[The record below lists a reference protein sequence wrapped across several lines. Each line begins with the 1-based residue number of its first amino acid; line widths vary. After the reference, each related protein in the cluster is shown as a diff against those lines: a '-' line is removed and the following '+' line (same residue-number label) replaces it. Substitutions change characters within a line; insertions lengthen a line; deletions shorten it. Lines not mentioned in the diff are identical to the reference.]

1 MPKSLAFRE
10 MILCLAALVVACA
23 CSSGGGETPGAAGA
37 PVMAAGGALVGG
49 MPPAGG
55 VPGGGGAPGGVAGTL
70 ASAGGAQP
78 SVPAGMLMCGG
89 KLCKAGGRCNPMDG
103 SCPAFLG
110 GCFSN
115 VDMFETCDE
124 YCGSIGAQCAV
135 KSCNSDGTATSIGYS
150 WVSYPASGRASCQMS
165 GIPTM
170 QSFDAC
176 GSLIWLS
183 PTKPLDDVIR
193 CCCKG

>member
-1 MPKSLAFRE
+1 
-10 MILCLAALVVACA
+10 
-23 CSSGGGETPGAAGA
+23 
-37 PVMAAGGALVGG
+37 
-49 MPPAGG
+49 
-55 VPGGGGAPGGVAGTL
+55 
-70 ASAGGAQP
+70 
-78 SVPAGMLMCGG
+78 MCGG
-89 KLCKAGGRCNPMDG
+89 KLCKGGGRCNPMDG

-115 VDMFETCDE
+115 ADMFETCEE
-124 YCGSIGAQCAV
+124 YCGSIGAQCAA

-150 WVSYPASGRASCQMS
+150 WVSYPASGRDSCRMS
-165 GIPTM
+165 GVPAT

-176 GSLIWLS
+176 AQLIWLS